1 MTNPQ
6 LVRIATI
13 ASVSVAITLLVIKFY
28 AWLQTDSV
36 SILASTLDSAFDII
50 ASLMIMMAVYI
61 AQIPA
66 DKEHRFGHGKAE
78 PLAALAQSVF
88 IAGSAVYLMVYSLER
103 IWTQAEVEKVNIG
116 LAVMILSLVLT
127 TGLVIFQKYVVR
139 KTESTAIA
147 ADALHYLSDV
157 LATLLI
163 IVSLFFVSLNWIDPL
178 LAILIAV
185 WILHSAYQIAKD
197 SLNQL
202 LDRELSDE
210 MRAEISEIIL
220 STPQV
225 LGFNDLR
232 SYQSGPNRFVQLDLE
247 LDDKLTLLAAHD
259 IAEQVTSRLKT
270 RFENLDVIVHQEP
283 ASLRHDHSHHTWGKE
298 YNE

>member
-1 MTNPQ
+1 MSNAQ
-6 LVRIATI
+6 LVRIATL
-13 ASVSVAITLLVIKFY
+13 ASVSVAVTLLIIKFY
-28 AWLQTDSV
+28 AWVQTDSV
-36 SILASTLDSAFDII
+36 SILASLLDSGFDII

-88 IAGSAVYLMVYSLER
+88 IAGSAVYLMIYSAER
-103 IWTQAEVEKVNIG
+103 IWVQAEVEKVTIG
-116 LAVMILSLVLT
+116 LSVMILSLILT

-163 IVSLFFVSLNWIDPL
+163 IISLFFVHLNWVDPI
-178 LAILIAV
+178 LAIFIAV
-185 WILHSAYQIAKD
+185 WILHSAYQIAKK
-197 SLNQL
+197 SINQL
-202 LDRELSDE
+202 LDRELSEE
-210 MRAEISEIIL
+210 MREEISSIIL
-220 STPQV
+220 STPKV

-247 LDDKLTLLAAHD
+247 LDDKLTLLEAHD
-259 IAEQVTSRLKT
+259 IAEQVTERLQN

-283 ASLRHDHSHHTWGKE
+283 ASLKHDHSHHTWGKE
-298 YNE
+298 YTQ